1 MKIFKR
7 RTLIIGTGAW
17 AQHLLSTIN
26 RLSPNNEIVGCL
38 RVSASHDV
46 LVDESLCVGMY
57 DDLQQMVDC
66 HSATTLLFAEPTIPF
81 EQIYSLLAMPAYRD
95 LNIFIAAETA
105 DEKLQGVKDF
115 SIDDIRFA
123 QVSGSY
129 MPAYQRAVK
138 RLFDF
143 FFSFLALLLLSPFVA
158 VCCLLIGK
166 RPIYKQERIGR
177 RGEVFLIYKLRTMC
191 LGAEKKGPQLSSEND
206 PRITRI
212 GRFLRRYRLDEVTQ
226 FYNVLKGDMSLI
238 GPRPERW
245 FYFRQ
250 IVQEKPLVYLL
261 CNVRPGISSMGVVK
275 YGYAS
280 NLSMMLNRIE
290 YEMLYFKKM
299 SLWTDLK
306 VIAGTIVTIFK
317 GRGV

>member
-26 RLSPNNEIVGCL
+26 RLFPNNEIVGCL

-66 HSATTLLFAEPTIPF
+66 HSATTLLFADQTLPF
-81 EQIYSLLAMPAYRD
+81 EQLYSLLSMPEYRK
-95 LNIFIAAETA
+95 LSIVVATSIPETTY
-105 DEKLQGVKDF
+105 QGVKTVEVE
-115 SIDDIRFA
+115 DIKFMLL
-123 QVSGSY
+123 SGSY
-129 MPAYQRAVK
+129 MPAYQRFTK
-138 RLFDF
+138 RFFDLV
-143 FFSFLALLLLSPFVA
+143 FSLLALLFVCPFVA

-166 RPIYKQERIGR
+166 RPIYKQERIGQ
-177 RGEVFLIYKLRTMC
+177 RGKVFLIYKLRTMC
-191 LGAEKKGPQLSSEND
+191 LDAEKKGPQLSSEDD

-212 GRFLRRYRLDEVTQ
+212 GRFLRCYRLDEVTQ

-280 NLSMMLNRIE
+280 NLTMMLDRIE
-290 YEMLYFKKM
+290 YEMMYFKKM

>member
-1 MKIFKR
+1 MKIFRR
-7 RTLIIGTGAW
+7 RTLIIGTGLW
-17 AQHLLSTIN
+17 AQKLLTTIN
-26 RLSPNNEIVGCL
+26 ELFPNNEIVGCL
-38 RVSASHDV
+38 RVSETSDIQ
-46 LVDESLCVGMY
+46 VDESLCVGMY

-66 HSATTLLFAEPTIPF
+66 HSATTLLFADESLSYP
-81 EQIYSLLAMPAYRD
+81 QIYALLAIPAFRD
-95 LNIFIAAETA
+95 LTLVVATQMG
-105 DEKLQGVKDF
+105 DTTYQGVK
-115 SIDDIRFA
+115 SITCKDI
-123 QVSGSY
+123 QLVQLTGSY
-129 MPAYQRAVK
+129 MPPYERVVK
-138 RLFDF
+138 RIFDIL
-143 FFSFLALLLLSPFVA
+143 FSFLALLLVSPFIG

-177 RGEVFLIYKLRTMC
+177 RGEIFLIYKLRTMC
-191 LGAEKKGPQLSSEND
+191 LDAEKKGPQLSSEND
-206 PRITRI
+206 PRITKM